1 MVNTKIR
8 LITLFVE
15 RWRTCIPSAKTRP
28 GADYG
33 SDHQFSISK
42 LRLKRKKA
50 GKTTRSAKYDL
61 NQIPYTYTV
70 KVTNRFKGLDLLN
83 SVPEELWTEVRN
95 TVQEAMNES
104 ILKKKKSKKTQCFSE
119 ESLQTAKERKAGKSK
134 GERER
139 FSSVAQS
146 CPTLCDPMNRST
158 PGLPVHQQLPEFT
171 QTHVHQVGDAIQPSH
186 PLLSPSPPAP
196 KPSQHQSLFQ

>member
-15 RWRTCIPSAKTRP
+15 RWRSCIQSAKTRP

-42 LRLKRKKA
+42 LRLKLKKA

-61 NQIPYTYTV
+61 NQILYTYTV
-70 KVTNRFKGLDLLN
+70 EVTNRFKGLDLVN

-95 TVQEAMNES
+95 IVQEAVNES
-104 ILKKKKSKKTQCFSE
+104 ILKKNKSKKTQCFSE
-119 ESLQTAKERKAGKSK
+119 ESLQIAKEKQEKPREKGKGSVQ
-134 GERER
+134 
-139 FSSVAQS
+139 FSHSVKS
-146 CPTLCDPMNRST
+146 D
-158 PGLPVHQQLPEFT
+158 
-171 QTHVHQVGDAIQPSH
+171 
-186 PLLSPSPPAP
+186 
-196 KPSQHQSLFQ
+196 SL